1 VSDLDTQPAD
11 GREGSYYELALT
23 NGQVF
28 VAVVLFLASLSG
40 AFVAGIWFAREASP
54 RSIVAPGGA
63 TGAAAAKPSPEG
75 LDEYRFFSENRA
87 SASSSAAPASTAAGA
102 ASPPLATPSS
112 PRPDPVT
119 TLADDVGARPGA
131 SGTAGAGDEPST
143 GTAPPTL
150 LVTEPEPKPTATS
163 TPKPAAPVATKPGA
177 TDLWVQVFSS
187 ADATQAR
194 RVVDQLKRAGYRGSV
209 SPAPGSGPAPLQRV
223 RIGPYK
229 DREQAQRVAD
239 DVRRKLKFSTWITST
254 Q

>member
-1 VSDLDTQPAD
+1 MSDLETQPAD

-23 NGQVF
+23 NRQVF

-40 AFVAGIWFAREASP
+40 AFLGGIWFARDASP

-63 TGAAAAKPSPEG
+63 TPAAAAKPSPEG

-87 SASSSAAPASTAAGA
+87 SASAPAAPPSTAAA
-102 ASPPLATPSS
+102 ATASPS
-112 PRPDPVT
+112 RPDPVT
-119 TLADDVGARPGA
+119 TLAEDVGARPGA
-131 SGTAGAGDEPST
+131 SGTAGAGDEPTT
-143 GTAPPTL
+143 GATPPTPP
-150 LVTEPEPKPTATS
+150 VAEPEAKPTTAS

-187 ADATQAR
+187 ADVAQAR
-194 RVVDQLKRAGYRGSV
+194 RVVEQLKRAGYRGSI
-209 SPAPGSGPAPLQRV
+209 SPAPGSGAAPLQRV